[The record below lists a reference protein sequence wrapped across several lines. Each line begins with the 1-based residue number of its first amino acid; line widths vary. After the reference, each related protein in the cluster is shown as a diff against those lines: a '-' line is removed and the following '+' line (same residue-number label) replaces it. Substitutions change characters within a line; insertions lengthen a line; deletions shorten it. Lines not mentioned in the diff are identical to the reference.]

1 MRSRAQTK
9 LAGRPPVQQ
18 TPQPGRQARKRSPG
32 SLRRIGMAAAA
43 VILWAGLPAV
53 PALAFEGEFS
63 GDDMDVVLATGRERV
78 FLTGNAYFRTES
90 TTITAD
96 TIELYGDDYRYAR
109 GEGSV
114 RVVDDELNLIITCD
128 SFFYDRIAEYTQA
141 EGNAVMED
149 LDNEVVVKGGLLENR
164 NEEDLTLIFTR
175 VRIFQGTDLTTWSE
189 FARYRRDT
197 NILELSGLPRVIRD
211 DDEFRANRIVINL
224 DTDEITL
231 QGEVQGVFTSTDDE
245 ETPGDDGAPGA
256 ADTGSVETPGAD
268 EGAGGAAAP
277 GAGTDPANGDNG
289 ASGEAGQ

>member
-1 MRSRAQTK
+1 MGSKRVPRGGVHGCVAGVSNRHH
-9 LAGRPPVQQ
+9 LARCIV
-18 TPQPGRQARKRSPG
+18 
-32 SLRRIGMAAAA
+32 AA
-43 VILWAGLPAV
+43 VLLLVSVIATSPLF
-53 PALAFEGEFS
+53 AFEGEFS

-78 FLTGNAYFRTES
+78 LLTGNAYFRTES

-114 RVVDDELNLIITCD
+114 HVVDDELNLIITCD

-197 NILELSGLPRVIRD
+197 NVLELSGLPRVIRD
-211 DDEFRANRIVINL
+211 NDEFRANRIVINL

-245 ETPGDDGAPGA
+245 E
-256 ADTGSVETPGAD
+256 
-268 EGAGGAAAP
+268 AAP
-277 GAGTDPANGDNG
+277 AEAPASEAPVDDPAGTTGDG
-289 ASGEAGQ
+289 GTE